1 MSPIQNMIAYDT
13 FLSLVSQ
20 LKTMTLQHKVAII
33 TGANTGIGFAIA
45 ERLLRD
51 HCGKFTVVLAC
62 RNLKRAENAREKLS
76 EEFPGSDIE
85 IVQADMESVSSV
97 FRACDDIKKRFTR
110 LDLLFCN
117 AGILLNEG
125 LRWGLILR
133 KIFTDIVDLFESDAT
148 IQRKGEMTADGLGK
162 CFECNL
168 FGHYLMVSIHWSPCV
183 GGCYTPRARRSS
195 LRLGRRSCRL
205 DQLHDLREKVV
216 QPGRLP
222 GYPLRRSLRVEQVG
236 YRPGLRTRERASEP
250 APCSLI
256 HNGPGRRGE
265 RDRESGDVDRAGAEG
280 GALHRELYL
289 LVLGG
294 IRFWAKER
302 EVLKTQERS
311 KLRLCGVTS
320 QTITSANGSLSNVY
334 VALAPPEDSLDVL
347 TRYGSRVSRGG
358 TPFVLGQHIDDY
370 DNDDAREL
378 MQRMER
384 LRIAFLRKEGRV
396 GSEAEA

>member
-1 MSPIQNMIAYDT
+1 
-13 FLSLVSQ
+13 
-20 LKTMTLQHKVAII
+20 MTLQHKVAII

-168 FGHYLMVSIHWSPCV
+168 FGHYLM
-183 GGCYTPRARRSS
+183 
-195 LRLGRRSCRL
+195 
-205 DQLHDLREKVV
+205 LRELEDLLSASDDGRVVWTSSMTSEKKSFSLDDFQGIRSDVPYESSKWATDLVSVHVNERLNPRHVRSFTTDPGVVASGIGNLAMWIVQARKVV
-216 QPGRLP
+216 H
-222 GYPLRRSLRVEQVG
+222 Y
-236 YRPGLRTRERASEP
+236 
-250 APCSLI
+250 I
-256 HNGPGRRGE
+256 
-265 RDRESGDVDRAGAEG
+265 
-280 GALHRELYL
+280 
-289 LVLGG
+289 
-294 IRFWAKER
+294 
-302 EVLKTQERS
+302 
-311 KLRLCGVTS
+311 
-320 QTITSANGSLSNVY
+320 
-334 VALAPPEDSLDVL
+334 
-347 TRYGSRVSRGG
+347 VS
-358 TPFVLGQHIDDY
+358 
-370 DNDDAREL
+370 
-378 MQRMER
+378 
-384 LRIAFLRKEGRV
+384 
-396 GSEAEA
+396 